1 MMVDQNKNKDK
12 ESNLRKMLSM
22 SSIGLVLPSAIAIG
36 LFIGYTLDK
45 WLNTHPWMLM
55 VFLILGIISGFVSL
69 FREINRFKN
78 ENGD

>member
-1 MMVDQNKNKDK
+1 MVDQNKNKDK